1 MRVKLV
7 LPTIALILGQLIS
20 PLNSTE
26 VNHSL
31 EIDKIIATDLK
42 RREIEMPTKSSDEV
56 FVRRVYLDIVGRIPT
71 LEENEAFINDPNRE
85 ALIDKLTNSQG
96 YVESMFNFYADL
108 LRVKKKILNNVTGET
123 YIGWIKQEIKNNTP
137 YSEMVKSI
145 LTAEGT
151 IFTNPA
157 VGYYL
162 RDEGMLLDNV
172 SNTFQAFAGMNI
184 SCAQCH
190 DHPFDDWSQ
199 MEYYEMSAFFST
211 VNTRS
216 TKKAKAHYNQLRD
229 DCEELD
235 RSGKQKG
242 AINKIGQFW
251 QVGGYRNMVD
261 STSKKVL
268 KLPHDYKY
276 RDGEPGEVIKS
287 RTAVGERVKE
297 NRKRKDLTLA
307 FADWMIDETHPS
319 FAANIVNRLWNR
331 SFGFALIDNLNDIA
345 EFDEL
350 RESKND
356 RLFEY
361 LIDLMKELNYDT
373 KQFNTILYNTRFYG
387 AKSDPRSDFRGPVM
401 RRMTSAQLWDSIV
414 TLYTG
419 DVDKWQPADRR
430 QTYVEMF
437 PDITTLSA
445 ERALEIYADYIAL
458 QNKYYKGA
466 PKVGGLMMIRSSNI
480 FEGSSS
486 NFMLEFGRSD
496 RELIETGDQDAN
508 ITQILTLMNGKVTKE
523 LMSRKSFIAKKLTN
537 IERSQ
542 AVDYVFRSYIGR
554 VPSAEERLAFKDAEF
569 SDIIW
574 VLINSHEF
582 KLII

>member
-1 MRVKLV
+1 MVAKF
-7 LPTIALILGQLIS
+7 LIS
-20 PLNSTE
+20 IIACTLFQHVYSVE
-26 VNHSL
+26 IDHSL
-31 EIDKIIATDLK
+31 KIDEIIAKDLK
-42 RREIEMPTKSSDEV
+42 NRKLSMPTKSSDEV
-56 FVRRVYLDIVGRIPT
+56 FVRRVFLDIVGRIPT

-123 YIGWIKQEIKNNTP
+123 YISWIKQEIKNNTP

-297 NRKRKDLTLA
+297 KRKREDLTLS

-373 KQFNTILYNTRFYG
+373 KQFNTILYNTHFYG

-466 PKVGGLMMIRSSNI
+466 PKVEGLMMIRSSNI

-523 LMSRKSFIAKKLTN
+523 LMSHKSFIAKKLTN
-537 IERSQ
+537 LERSR